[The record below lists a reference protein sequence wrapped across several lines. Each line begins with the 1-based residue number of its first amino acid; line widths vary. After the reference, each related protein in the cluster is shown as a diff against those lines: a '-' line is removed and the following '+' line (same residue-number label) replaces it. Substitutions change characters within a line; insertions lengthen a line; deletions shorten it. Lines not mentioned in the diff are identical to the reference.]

1 MAGESIL
8 IVEDHTMIAEYVASI
23 LGNAGYKAIQA
34 PTLAAARLALARQRF
49 DLLLCDRFLPDGE
62 GHDLLSAMGDGMA
75 HRRTPAI
82 ILSADMDSGERA
94 MLLALGFVDALA
106 KPCPPPRL
114 LQSVRAA
121 LNGQS
126 GVAEDSPPAMQAV
139 AAPVL
144 DDAAAL
150 HICAGSRDTLASMRR
165 LFAADLPALRQRLAT
180 CAATG
185 DATRTAQEL
194 HRLSAAAAWCGAAQV
209 KAACERACHDPAGGL
224 EELDAALAS
233 VLAALQT

>member
-34 PTLAAARLALARQRF
+34 PTLAAARRALAGQRF

-62 GHDLLSAMGDGMA
+62 GHDLLSAMGDGTA
-75 HRRTPAI
+75 QPRTPAI

-121 LNGQS
+121 LDGQ
-126 GVAEDSPPAMQAV
+126 GAIAKDPPPATQA
-139 AAPVL
+139 AAEPVL

-150 HICAGSRDTLASMRR
+150 HICAGSRDTLVSMRR

-180 CAATG
+180 FAATG

-209 KAACERACHDPAGGL
+209 KAACERACRDPAGGL
-224 EELDAALAS
+224 DELDAALAR